1 MNRASYQVAYLYRDL
16 DSNTFGRVGENE
28 GVRCRSWMKVILV
41 IIFCSKTGTRKLLL
55 CLR

>member
-41 IIFCSKTGTRKLLL
+41 IIFCSKIGTRKLLL